1 MQDFD
6 ETMTPA
12 ITLLARRKLVTPT
25 LLYLAGHRPLAFAA
39 GQLLAVA
46 APVAAILGQPA
57 VGDWA
62 ALLSDPDGPAHLELA
77 LSGRETEPAHHD

>member
-1 MQDFD
+1 M
-6 ETMTPA
+6 PA
-12 ITLLARRKLVTPT
+12 INLLARRKLVAPT

-46 APVAAILGQPA
+46 APVAAILGQSV

-62 ALLSDPDGPAHLELA
+62 ALLSDPDGPSQLERA
-77 LSGRETEPAHHD
+77 LSRRETEPFHHD